1 MLTIKAADEE
11 RRLDYANTYGVADI
25 QTQIMRDGD
34 EEIGCVVYTMTPEE
48 LCILSF
54 NNTDPTLNDFLLR
67 GILNIGWRRGVMM
80 ATCKV
85 EEVADFLKAEGFE
98 EGEKGLQTE
107 IAAFFAKPCR
117 GCSSDS

>member
-11 RRLDYANTYGVADI
+11 RRLEYANAYGISDVQA
-25 QTQIMRDGD
+25 QIMRDGD
-34 EEIGCVVYTMTPEE
+34 EEIGCVVYSMTPEE

-67 GILNIGWRRGVMM
+67 GILNIGWRRGVIM

-85 EEVADFLKAEGFE
+85 EEVVAFLKAEGFE

-107 IAAFFAKPCR
+107 IAAFFAKPCH
-117 GCSSDS
+117 GCSSHS

>member
-11 RRLDYANTYGVADI
+11 RRLDYATAYGVADI
-25 QTQIMRDGD
+25 QVQIMRDGD
-34 EEIGCVVYTMTPEE
+34 EEIGSVVYTMTPEE
-48 LCILSF
+48 LHILSF

-67 GILNIGWRRGVMM
+67 GILNIGWRRGVMT
-80 ATCKV
+80 AICSV
-85 EEVADFLKAEGFE
+85 DEVAEFLKAEGFE

-107 IAAFFAKPCR
+107 IAAFFAKPCC